1 MKELFQYIRRK
12 LSIKV
17 SLWVV
22 LFAAIIFV
30 VALGF
35 LFVQSRDAVRKEA
48 INHATQILDKTSL
61 RVEGISGGE
70 RLMKNECLQQGF
82 PLIHLQKEPIGA
94 FWKPERQRFEACAN
108 GSLLIL
114 APWDLD
120 AMGSVGS
127 VPADSEY
134 SRFHN
139 LNTLAAEIC
148 AFDGAA
154 RILG

>member
-61 RVEGISGGE
+61 RVEGI
-70 RLMKNECLQQGF
+70 
-82 PLIHLQKEPIGA
+82 
-94 FWKPERQRFEACAN
+94 
-108 GSLLIL
+108 
-114 APWDLD
+114 
-120 AMGSVGS
+120 
-127 VPADSEY
+127 
-134 SRFHN
+134 
-139 LNTLAAEIC
+139 LNRAEVATNMTTWLAAEQPRLLQLLYRLRTVL
-148 AFDGAA
+148 FQGMGPVF
-154 RILG
+154 LGVCQNRR

>member
-61 RVEGISGGE
+61 RVEGILNRVE
-70 RLMKNECLQQGF
+70 VATNMTTWLAQQHSDK
-82 PLIHLQKEPIGA
+82 PDSIGA
-94 FWKPERQRFEACAN
+94 CCRTTPTSTTALSPSNRIISRNGAGISRRMPKSTVTASKPYRVATTATNISIWN
-108 GSLLIL
+108 GI
-114 APWDLD
+114 
-120 AMGSVGS
+120 
-127 VPADSEY
+127 
-134 SRFHN
+134 
-139 LNTLAAEIC
+139 
-148 AFDGAA
+148 
-154 RILG
+154 